1 MESAVQDSGS
11 VMAMAKDT
19 ADRDER
25 GGASAEIG
33 NGIKITD
40 TPQFKLPSQAER
52 DLAVRLASANVAD
65 AISLMMRSER
75 HRHYSLADLEW
86 LLMPPMLLK
95 QVMFAYARPQLP
107 PEKAA
112 AAAAAGIEGEQPP
125 QPVAML
131 TWARVSPEV
140 AAKLDSQKKAGVPF
154 RLAPQEWRSGDEV
167 RVIDVLGQQKAADAL
182 REKLRTMD
190 TQ

>member
-1 MESAVQDSGS
+1 MEREVQGS
-11 VMAMAKDT
+11 EGVAEMANNTTGDDVGA
-19 ADRDER
+19 
-25 GGASAEIG
+25 ASAEG
-33 NGIKITD
+33 GEGIKITD
-40 TPQFKLPSQAER
+40 TPQLKPLNQAER

-86 LLMPPMLLK
+86 LIMPPLVLK
-95 QVMFAYARPQLP
+95 QALFAYARPQLP

-112 AAAAAGIEGEQPP
+112 AAAMAGMEGELPP

-154 RLAPQEWRSGDEV
+154 RLAPQEWRSGDEL

-182 REKLRTMD
+182 REKLRAMD